1 MNKRKRLLAGISKL
15 KFKKAIEWLSWFYAY
30 QTFEPKKLKTN
41 TMEKNYL
48 TKETESTKKG
58 FLFTEEP
65 YSKDVEIIGK
75 DDFLDDL
82 YDNTFFDRRII
93 DELEDYL
100 IQNKLTIIKIK

>member
-1 MNKRKRLLAGISKL
+1 MSRAKQVLAVIKMQ
-15 KFKKAIEWLSWFYAY
+15 FKKVAKFLSWFYAY
-30 QTFEPKKLKTN
+30 QTFEPNKLKTK
-41 TMEKNYL
+41 TMTKNYL
-48 TKETESTKKG
+48 TEQTNCTKKG
-58 FLFTEEP
+58 FLFSEEP

-82 YDNTFFDRRII
+82 YENTFFDKRII

>member
-1 MNKRKRLLAGISKL
+1 MSRAKQVLAVIKIQ
-15 KFKKAIEWLSWFYAY
+15 FKKVAKFLSWFYAY
-30 QTFEPKKLKTN
+30 QTFEPNKLKTK
-41 TMEKNYL
+41 TMTNNYL
-48 TKETESTKKG
+48 TEQATTKKG
-58 FLFTEEP
+58 FLFSEEP

-82 YDNTFFDRRII
+82 YNNTFFDRRII

>member
-1 MNKRKRLLAGISKL
+1 MSRAKQVLAVIKMQ
-15 KFKKAIEWLSWFYAY
+15 FKKVAKFLSWFYAY
-30 QTFEPKKLKTN
+30 QTFEPNKLKTK
-41 TMEKNYL
+41 TMTNNYL
-48 TKETESTKKG
+48 AEQTNCTKKG
-58 FLFTEEP
+58 FLFSEEP

-82 YDNTFFDRRII
+82 YENTFFDKRII